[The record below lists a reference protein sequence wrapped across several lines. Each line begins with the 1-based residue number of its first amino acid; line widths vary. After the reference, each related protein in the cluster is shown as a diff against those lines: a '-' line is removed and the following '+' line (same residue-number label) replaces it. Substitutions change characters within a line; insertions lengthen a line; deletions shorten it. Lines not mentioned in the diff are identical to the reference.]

1 MLTIIQYPLETG
13 IVIALLVYGLILAW
27 NLLARLKWLP
37 VAVVRPIYHVLTRL
51 GQLPL
56 LGRAV
61 RATRRHPLSLGLV
74 PAILTGTLV
83 PVLLISMY
91 ALFSALVVGVI
102 LLLAFRYGD
111 WKEEPEEEHAL
122 YHSYDSEEPIV
133 SSNHPSAIKDWPAS
147 LL

>member
-13 IVIALLVYGLILAW
+13 IVIALLVYGLEPAG
-27 NLLARLKWLP
+27 AP
-37 VAVVRPIYHVLTRL
+37 EMAAS
-51 GQLPL
+51 
-56 LGRAV
+56 GR
-61 RATRRHPLSLGLV
+61 RAPYIPRSDPPGSTAPAGACRARHPLSLGLV
-74 PAILTGTLV
+74 ADILTGTLV

>member
-1 MLTIIQYPLETG
+1 
-13 IVIALLVYGLILAW
+13 
-27 NLLARLKWLP
+27 LLARLKWLP

-61 RATRRHPLSLGLV
+61 RATRRHPLSLSLGLV
-74 PAILTGTLV
+74 AAILTGTLV

>member
-1 MLTIIQYPLETG
+1 
-13 IVIALLVYGLILAW
+13 LVYGLILAW

-74 PAILTGTLV
+74 AAILTGALV

-102 LLLAFRYGD
+102 LFLAFRYGNFEARSEC
-111 WKEEPEEEHAL
+111 EEDITYGDPSDPI
-122 YHSYDSEEPIV
+122 SYDEEWMRARGKLPR
-133 SSNHPSAIKDWPAS
+133 PGGSAFY
-147 LL
+147 

>member
-74 PAILTGTLV
+74 AAILTGALV

-91 ALFSALVVGVI
+91 VLFSVIAVGTIVV
-102 LLLAFRYGD
+102 LAYLYGD
-111 WKEEPEEEHAL
+111 FEGEPEDESQEI
-122 YHSYDSEEPIV
+122 SWTYDFDEG
-133 SSNHPSAIKDWPAS
+133 
-147 LL
+147 LLMFKRRTPPFD